1 MLFETVTDRV
11 LNNTLTYAYLL
22 HRSINLPLQRRFEIQ
37 LVQRVY
43 RHDRME
49 QVSGVEAAAAHFLLA
64 FQTQQ
69 DYFFTVGVAF

>member
-22 HRSINLPLQRRFEIQ
+22 NRCVDFPLQRRFEIQ

-43 RHDRME
+43 RHVRMQ
-49 QVSGVEAAAAHFLLA
+49 QVSGVEAAAANFLLA